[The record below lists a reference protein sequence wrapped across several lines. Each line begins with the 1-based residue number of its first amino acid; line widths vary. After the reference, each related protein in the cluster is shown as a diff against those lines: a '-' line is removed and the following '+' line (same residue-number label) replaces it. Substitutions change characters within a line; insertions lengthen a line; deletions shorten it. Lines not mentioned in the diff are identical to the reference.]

1 MNHIYMLQLVQR
13 EQHSRQEF
21 EKGAR
26 EDADKKWQTLKKV
39 LEDEINIL
47 KEKLEVGLVDVQWFD
62 ICNIDLANSL
72 SV

>member
-1 MNHIYMLQLVQR
+1 MLQLVQR

-26 EDADKKWQTLKKV
+26 EDADRKWQTLKKV

-47 KEKLEVGLVDVQWFD
+47 KEKLEVGIVDVQW
-62 ICNIDLANSL
+62 LQYQGSHRL
-72 SV
+72 